1 MNKLLSLV
9 DACSTAVKEAVKN
22 GATDAEVYGVNSKES
37 EVIIENN
44 DLKQSKLHE
53 ISSLGIRVLV
63 GSSQGFSSVNVFEK
77 EQIIR
82 SVIMAIKLAKVSPA
96 DNSNSIPS
104 KTAKINLL
112 KEIYDKDALAFEPSD
127 NVRMAKDMLSTAT
140 SYDNRVSIDSGNFTS
155 SLLTH
160 TVLNSCGIN
169 VIENISLFSWSLMGM
184 AVTADQVSNFDVQ
197 SGSSHLV
204 KDIDVISTAQEFAEA
219 VIKYLG
225 SLNVESFR
233 GELLLSPS
241 ASTELVQEV
250 IGHSINSNNVQ
261 KQASKFKEINKP
273 VSTDLLSLEDDATN
287 VDALGASSF
296 DREGVAHQQNVIIHK
311 GILKGFIYNT
321 YTANKDGIQ
330 STGNA
335 GGSPNYPPAVSTT
348 NMIVSAGNSKLE
360 TLISEI
366 QKGIILNR
374 FSGTI
379 NPVDGD
385 FSGVVKGGYYVKN
398 GNIICPIK
406 ELMVAGNIFDAL
418 KNLTGVSKETK
429 SIADSIM
436 PYIRFNNISFT
447 ASKT

>member
-112 KEIYDKDALAFEPSD
+112 KEIYDKDALGFEPSD

-140 SYDNRVSIDSGNFTS
+140 SYDRVSIDSGNFTS

-160 TVLNSCGIN
+160 TVLNSCGID
-169 VIENISLFSWSLMGM
+169 VLENISLFSWSLMGM

-219 VIKYLG
+219 VITYLG
-225 SLNVESFR
+225 SLNIDSFR

-261 KQASKFKEINKP
+261 KQASKFKDINKP

-418 KNLTGVSKETK
+418 KNLTGISKETK

>member
-1 MNKLLSLV
+1 VNNLLSLV

-22 GATDAEVYGVNSKES
+22 GASDVEVYGVNNKES

-44 DLKQSKLHE
+44 DLKQSKLNE
-53 ISSLGIRVLV
+53 ISSLGIRILV

-96 DNSNSIPS
+96 DNSNSIS
-104 KTAKINLL
+104 TKAKINLL
-112 KEIYDKDALAFEPSD
+112 KEIYDKDALGFEPSD
-127 NVRMAKDMLSTAT
+127 NVRMAKDMLLTAT

-160 TVLNSCGIN
+160 MVLNSCGIN

-184 AVTADQVSNFDVQ
+184 AVTDDQVSNFDVQ

-204 KDIDVISTAQEFAEA
+204 KNIDVISTAHEFAEA
-219 VIKYLG
+219 VINYLG
-225 SLNVESFR
+225 SLNIDSFN

-241 ASTELVQEV
+241 ASTELVQDV
-250 IGHSINSNNVQ
+250 VAHSINSNNVQ
-261 KQASKFKEINKP
+261 KQASKFKDINNP

-287 VDALGASSF
+287 VGAIGAASF
-296 DREGVAHQQNVIIHK
+296 DREGVAHQKNAIIRK

-321 YTANKDGIQ
+321 YTANKVGIK

-335 GGSPNYPPAVSTT
+335 GGSPNYPPSVSTT

-366 QKGIILNR
+366 RKGIILNR
-374 FSGTI
+374 FSGTV

-385 FSGVVKGGYYVKN
+385 FSGVVKGGFYVKN
-398 GNIICPIK
+398 GNILCPIK